1 MPGEIYYLSG
11 HNNAIIYILREV
23 LPELNKPESLIES
36 ASDSRDNNNR
46 HAIDPEKANKEL
58 GWDPITTFEVGI
70 KKTIE
75 WYLSEKGSAWLDECM
90 KQNQEWLDKNYK
102 NRK

>member
-1 MPGEIYYLSG
+1 MRTETC
-11 HNNAIIYILREV
+11 
-23 LPELNKPESLIES
+23 
-36 ASDSRDNNNR
+36 
-46 HAIDPEKANKEL
+46 
-58 GWDPITTFEVGI
+58 WDPITTFEVGI

-90 KQNQEWLDKNYK
+90 KQNQEWLEKNYK

>member
-1 MPGEIYYLSG
+1 MLVFL
-11 HNNAIIYILREV
+11 AI
-23 LPELNKPESLIES
+23 LINY
-36 ASDSRDNNNR
+36 DQRY
-46 HAIDPEKANKEL
+46 AIDPAKANKEL

-75 WYLSEKGSAWLDECM
+75 WYLSKEGSIWLNECM
-90 KQNQEWLDKNYK
+90 AQNAEWLKKNYD